1 MIRTSP
7 FFNIL
12 NATYF
17 PLNIMHFIYYLY
29 TILFG
34 KCNLTNLNTPVYA
47 KTIFNYLP
55 APWVWQLL
63 YQQHLIYYYH
73 LYPSHRKCPL
83 SKVENCV
90 RLSKRLH
97 MTMGSLFQYKAS
109 KNKSK
114 KMI

>member
-34 KCNLTNLNTPVYA
+34 KFNLTDLNTPVYA
-47 KTIFNYLP
+47 KKDT
-55 APWVWQLL
+55 
-63 YQQHLIYYYH
+63 
-73 LYPSHRKCPL
+73 
-83 SKVENCV
+83 
-90 RLSKRLH
+90 
-97 MTMGSLFQYKAS
+97 
-109 KNKSK
+109 
-114 KMI
+114 